1 MPIMKI
7 LATIFVLI
15 AFIYSL
21 KNYRM
26 TNETSDVWT
35 FISIA
40 MGSAFVLIFVRTIKE
55 FWYHLEFEMI
65 KVELIPVVIAF
76 LLAASISAKRSMKLR
91 SSR

>member
-1 MPIMKI
+1 MKI
-7 LATIFVLI
+7 LATIFILI

-26 TNETSDVWT
+26 TKETSDVWT

-55 FWYHLEFEMI
+55 FWYHLEFEII

-76 LLAASISAKRSMKLR
+76 LLAASIIAKRSMKPK
-91 SSR
+91 ST